1 MHDLSLRV
9 AELLD
14 GAADRYPGRL
24 AIVDE
29 TRSLTYR
36 EYRERS
42 VRVANAVR
50 DSGCAEGD
58 RVGVLL
64 ANSVSYGEVIFGLA
78 RAGVV
83 AAHLSFR
90 SSPSELAWLLA
101 NAGARTLIY
110 DHEYAAAVAEM
121 LALDDWKPELEL
133 ICVDGGDSGARAY
146 EDWLAAASTDEPAR
160 STEPVFYLGY
170 TSGTTGRPK
179 GARITQSS
187 RTLTAIVACAEYG
200 LGGGDVTLMF
210 TPMHHGGPLVFV
222 LTAAVVGGP
231 LVIMRRFDADEAW
244 AVIERHE
251 VTNAF
256 VVPTILGRLV
266 EARGDTPAPPSLRV
280 LISNAAPLPTATK
293 EGILALAP
301 DLSLN
306 EFYGSTEAGIV
317 TNLRPADQL
326 RKTRCAGQPLL
337 LTEVQIRDDE
347 GNALA
352 PGEVGELF
360 SRSPFLFDGYHER
373 PEATAEALVDGWMTA
388 GDLAR
393 TDEEGFIYIVDRK
406 KDMIISGGVNIYPQE
421 IEDALLAHPAIGQVA
436 VIGVPDDD
444 WGERIKAFVVL
455 ADPAADAEAAVHEA
469 ISELAAY
476 KRPRQVET
484 CESLPRNSTGKL
496 LKRVLRDREWVG
508 REARI

>member
-1 MHDLSLRV
+1 MPDLSLRI
-9 AELLD
+9 ADLLD
-14 GAADRYPGRL
+14 GSAARYPGRL
-24 AIVDE
+24 AILDE

-42 VRVANAVR
+42 VRVANAIR
-50 DSGCAEGD
+50 ATGCDEGD
-58 RVGVLL
+58 RVGVLM
-64 ANSVSYGEVIFGLA
+64 ANSVSCGEVIFGLA
-78 RAGVV
+78 RAGVI

-90 SSPSELAWLLA
+90 SSPPELAWLLA
-101 NAGARTLIY
+101 NAGARTLIF
-110 DHEYAAAVAEM
+110 DHEYADAVAEM
-121 LALDDWKPELEL
+121 LALGEWESELEL
-133 ICVDGGDSGARAY
+133 ICVDGMTSGAVDY
-146 EDWLAAASTDEPAR
+146 EDWLAGASIVEPPR

-187 RTLTAIVACAEYG
+187 RALTALVSCTEYG
-200 LGGGDVTLMF
+200 LGADDVTLMF

-222 LTAAVVGGP
+222 LTPAVIGGP
-231 LVIMRRFDADEAW
+231 LVIMRRFDADAAW
-244 AVIERHE
+244 QIIERHG

-266 EARGDTPAPPSLRV
+266 EARAGAAAPPSLRV
-280 LISNAAPLPTATK
+280 LISNAAPLPTQVK
-293 EGILALAP
+293 EGILGIAPELALH
-301 DLSLN
+301 

-317 TNLRPADQL
+317 TNLRPPDQL

-337 LTEVQIRDDE
+337 LTEVEVRGDD
-347 GNALA
+347 GQVLGA
-352 PGEVGELF
+352 GEVGELF

-373 PEATAEALVDGWMTA
+373 PDATAEALVDGWATA

-393 TDEEGFIYIVDRK
+393 TDEEGYIYIVDRK

-421 IEDALLAHPAIGQVA
+421 IEDALLAHPVIDQVA
-436 VIGVPDDD
+436 VIGIPDDD

-455 ADPAADAEAAVHEA
+455 ADPQADAEGAVRDA
-469 ISELAAY
+469 VSGLAAY
-476 KRPRQVET
+476 KRPRELEVRTE
-484 CESLPRNSTGKL
+484 LPRNSTGKL